1 MKNQLLFIALL
12 LAGMAA
18 FTGCASLTGF
28 QDGRAVGEDNSELGL
43 SLNYSESP
51 DLNKLKDEAED
62 STNISIPLKGFPFI
76 EASFRY
82 GVTDK
87 LDIGVR
93 LNSNLNLGVSGKYQ
107 IVGDQESPFAMALGA
122 EIATFG
128 LFVGL
133 WNVQVPLYLSV
144 HPSERLAI
152 YLTPRYTYQFST
164 FAGAEYGLSYVGANA
179 GIMFGER
186 TKFGFDIGYHDVS
199 ATEGSG
205 SIGLLQFGL
214 GARIPLGGGGGRN

>member
-12 LAGMAA
+12 LTGMAA

-28 QDGRAVGEDNSELGL
+28 QDGRAVGQDNGEVGV
-43 SLNYSESP
+43 SLNYSRSP
-51 DLNKLKDEAED
+51 DLDKLKDEAED
-62 STNISIPLKGFPFI
+62 STNVEIPIDGFPFI
-76 EASFRY
+76 EVSGRY

-107 IVGDQESPFAMALGA
+107 LVGDQESPFAMALGA

-128 LFVGL
+128 LIAGL
-133 WNVQVPLYLSV
+133 WNVQVPVYFSV

-179 GIMFGER
+179 GLMFGER
-186 TKFGFDIGYHDVS
+186 SKFGFDIGYHNVS
-199 ATEGSG
+199 ATEGDG
-205 SIGLLQFGL
+205 NLGMLQFGV
-214 GARIPLGGGGGRN
+214 GARFPIGGRR

>member
-1 MKNQLLFIALL
+1 M
-12 LAGMAA
+12 
-18 FTGCASLTGF
+18 
-28 QDGRAVGEDNSELGL
+28 
-43 SLNYSESP
+43 
-51 DLNKLKDEAED
+51 
-62 STNISIPLKGFPFI
+62 NIPIDGFPFI
-76 EASFRY
+76 EVSGRY

-107 IVGDQESPFAMALGA
+107 LVGDQESPFAMALGA

-128 LFVGL
+128 LFLGL
-133 WNVQVPLYLSV
+133 WNVQVPVYLSV

-164 FAGAEYGLSYVGANA
+164 FVGAKYGLSYVGANA

-186 TKFGFDIGYHDVS
+186 SKFGLDIGYHNVS

-205 SIGLLQFGL
+205 NLGLLQIGV
-214 GARIPLGGGGGRN
+214 GARFPIGGRGSRK